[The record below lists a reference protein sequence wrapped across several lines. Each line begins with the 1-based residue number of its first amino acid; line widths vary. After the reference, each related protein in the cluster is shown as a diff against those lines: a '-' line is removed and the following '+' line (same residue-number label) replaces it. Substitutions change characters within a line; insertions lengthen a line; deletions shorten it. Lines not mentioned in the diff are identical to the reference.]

1 MTMAS
6 FAEFSSRAASLPT
19 WPMEIFTDLDCD
31 ADITRL
37 ENERLDILDAQEA
50 AKEAGTARARKAG
63 QGVNPRLAEIEAELK
78 PLYERRAQS
87 VAILKLREMPFGD
100 WGRFVEQHPATK
112 ESAIDQVV
120 GWGIVSVVAVS
131 ESLGDFIVGW
141 DEEVIPSGAW
151 TDDHTAKIPSGQ
163 IQTLIREIVH
173 HQQKLW
179 EIPPKSQSGSG
190 ATEDSATA

>member
-1 MTMAS
+1 MAS

-19 WPMEIFTDLDCD
+19 WPMEIFTDLDAD

-37 ENERLDILDAQEA
+37 ETEREDILDAEEA
-50 AKEAGTARARKAG
+50 AKEAGTTRARKAG
-63 QGVNPRLAEIEAELK
+63 QGANPRLKQIETELK

-87 VAILKLREMPFGD
+87 VAVLKLREMPFGD
-100 WGRFVEQHPATK
+100 WGRFVEAHPAVK

-120 GWGIVSVVAVS
+120 GWGIVSVVAIS
-131 ESLGDFIVGW
+131 EALGEFIVGW
-141 DEEVIPSGAW
+141 DDEQIPAGAW
-151 TDDHTAKIPSGQ
+151 TADHTAKIPSGQ

-179 EIPPKSQSGSG
+179 EIPPKSLSGSG
-190 ATEDSATA
+190 PTQDSATA

>member
-1 MTMAS
+1 MAS

-19 WPMEIFTDLDCD
+19 WPMEIFTDLECD
-31 ADITRL
+31 ADITSL
-37 ENERLDILDAQEA
+37 ENERMDILEAQDA

-63 QGVNPRLAEIEAELK
+63 QGKNPRLAEIETALK

-100 WGRFVEQHPATK
+100 WGRFVEEHPAS
-112 ESAIDQVV
+112 ESAIDKVV

-131 ESLGDFIVGW
+131 EALGEFIVGW

-151 TDDHTAKIPSGQ
+151 TADHTAKIPSGQ

-190 ATEDSATA
+190 PTEDSATA